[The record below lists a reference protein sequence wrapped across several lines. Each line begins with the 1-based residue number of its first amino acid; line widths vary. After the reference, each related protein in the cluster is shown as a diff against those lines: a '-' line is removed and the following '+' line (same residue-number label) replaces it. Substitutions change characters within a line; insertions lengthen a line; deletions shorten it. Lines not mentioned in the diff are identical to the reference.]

1 MPDNGDAISFATL
14 AEKVDNLKAAVIEMR
29 AESRIE
35 GRELKDLIRTV
46 NGNMDTLATQ
56 VQTNAVAI
64 ARLQER
70 QTISA
75 IVTSALALI
84 ASSIAAWLGIQK

>member
-70 QTISA
+70 QNVMTLL
-75 IVTSALALI
+75 TSTLAVIL
-84 ASSIAAWLGIQK
+84 SSIAAWLGMQK